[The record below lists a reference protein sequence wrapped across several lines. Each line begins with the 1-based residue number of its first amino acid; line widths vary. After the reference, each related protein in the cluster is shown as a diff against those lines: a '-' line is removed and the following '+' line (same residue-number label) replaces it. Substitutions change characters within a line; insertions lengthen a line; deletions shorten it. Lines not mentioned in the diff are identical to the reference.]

1 MSVCSH
7 VISSFST
14 ITFVIK
20 SMLTEQMKKGTV
32 TAAADLNVRMSSSVF
47 PNDNKF
53 DNRIIKCMLE
63 FGEIKTNS
71 EDKPSEN

>member
-1 MSVCSH
+1 MCFR

-14 ITFVIK
+14 ITFIIK

-47 PNDNKF
+47 PNDITNLM
-53 DNRIIKCMLE
+53 IKL
-63 FGEIKTNS
+63 
-71 EDKPSEN
+71 